1 MKRFVI
7 ATASAL
13 ILLAGSAAASVP
25 KGPASRLAH
34 DNSLLTVAP
43 VGLAPLVPGIDPA
56 VLADPDLA
64 IPGLPGGVTQLF
76 GAVDPALAT
85 LAGVV
90 PPAVSSLLPPA
101 AADPAPPIPGVTPAP
116 PPPSEQKKAEPAPAR
131 KQSKGL
137 TRKAAVQAAA
147 VPTNLLKNL
156 GEKGYAAYGTASV
169 IHTDLLDNGTQ
180 RVENLDA
187 AFSAATFS
195 SVPLPEAMT
204 NEMARVVSPILAAGN
219 AYGRG
224 SGLEVGLGI
233 NRSAPNQI
241 IPGSTAEAKAPPS
254 TELKTTQVGPVDAKP
269 LLRAALLRGQAQS
282 KANSA
287 CTTGTD
293 LSYGLGYAADLK
305 LVGSP
310 NGAVESTATDPT
322 RAVSQSRSHT
332 FLVPQDGA
340 PSPIRKFGLASEVRQ
355 TIAPVTLFKG
365 TPAEFTI
372 EFAGEWVLRATADG
386 VKGSVF
392 YGPGEVSPQTRV
404 LHIFGPGVASLP
416 GGVIDVTTQAL
427 LGAIGVPIVVPG
439 VAEIVLGEKPRAIG
453 GATGSEAVQ
462 TATAASGAVDV
473 VRIKLLSGAP
483 VQLADVRVGHME
495 VATAVP
501 AGGIEC
507 GIGLVKN
514 TDKDLVGAGDSFI
527 WTIKVTNPNDCVL
540 SKLKIVDT
548 ITATTGIIWTVDKA
562 EPKADQVAN
571 SGVTWNDVG
580 PLNPGQS
587 KDLKIFV
594 KLSDKT
600 GGGKFLDVA
609 EATGV
614 CGPAAGTAGADAAVG
629 VPLQARVELNLPEVN
644 SALGANLLPR
654 ELPRTGGVLAV
665 LPALALTGGG
675 LILRQARRRKQR

>member
-34 DNSLLTVAP
+34 DNSLETVAP

-90 PPAVSSLLPPA
+90 PPAVSSVLPPA
-101 AADPAPPIPGVTPAP
+101 AADPAPSIPGVTPAP
-116 PPPSEQKKAEPAPAR
+116 PPPSEQKKAEPPSAPAR

-147 VPTNLLKNL
+147 VPNNLFKNL

-195 SVPLPEAMT
+195 SVPLPEEMT

-224 SGLEVGLGI
+224 SGLEVGIGI

-293 LSYGLGYAADLK
+293 LSYGLGYAADLG
-305 LVGSP
+305 LVGDP
-310 NGAVESTATDPT
+310 NGAVESTATDPE

-340 PSPIRKFGLASEVRQ
+340 PSPIRKFGLASETRQ

-392 YGPGEVSPQTRV
+392 YGPGNVSPQTKI
-404 LHIFGPGVASLP
+404 LSIFGPAVSSPLE
-416 GGVIDVTTQAL
+416 VTTQAL
-427 LGAIGVPIVVPG
+427 LGANGLNITVPN
-439 VAEIVLGEKPRAIG
+439 VAEVVIGEKPRAIG
-453 GATGSEAVQ
+453 GTGDPVQ

-473 VRIKLLSGAP
+473 VRVKLLAGAP

-514 TDKDLVGAGDSFI
+514 TDKDVVGAGDSFI

-644 SALGANLLPR
+644 AALGANLLPR
-654 ELPRTGGVLAV
+654 ELPRTGGALAV

-675 LILRQARRRKQR
+675 LLLRQTRRRKQR